1 MNIRFYIKIIVG
13 LLIVKFAF
21 AEVID
26 VDDQEMIKLSN
37 DNIPLVDVRRSSEW
51 NQTGIIPN
59 SILLTFF
66 DKEGNYNFDEWYKK
80 LQLEINEGD
89 PIILICRSGKRS
101 KVVANMID
109 EKFNTI
115 IYNAQS
121 GINSWISKKLITV
134 KPGEKLSLQM
144 HHHRSEHWII
154 VSGTARVEVD
164 NKVDFLSEN
173 QSVYIP
179 LGSKHRLTNPGKI
192 PLKLVEVQSGS
203 YVGEDD
209 IVRIQDKYGR
219 KKK

>member
-26 VDDQEMIKLSN
+26 VNNEEMIKLSN
-37 DNIPLVDVRRSSEW
+37 TNIPIVDVRRSAEW
-51 NQTGIIPN
+51 VQTGVIPN

-66 DKEGNYNFDEWYKK
+66 DEEGNYNFDEWYEK
-80 LQLEINEGD
+80 LQLEINISN

-121 GINSWISKKLITV
+121 GINSWINKKFITV
-134 KPGEKLSLQM
+134 EPQ
-144 HHHRSEHWII
+144 
-154 VSGTARVEVD
+154 
-164 NKVDFLSEN
+164 
-173 QSVYIP
+173 
-179 LGSKHRLTNPGKI
+179 TN
-192 PLKLVEVQSGS
+192 
-203 YVGEDD
+203 
-209 IVRIQDKYGR
+209 
-219 KKK
+219 